1 MSYLETYFARVNHQG
16 ETTAERVRNSGIRSF
31 ERWLEE
37 SPHTVENLS
46 VERGLYFS
54 GILLTSKD
62 RDEKKL
68 LKLNVAVD
76 IPLKVGDIMNWRQ
89 DDGSL
94 EKWILMAEEKKVNGN
109 HRTFSIIRCNYLIKW
124 VDNNGHLQKSW
135 AYVLSSVDSMI
146 KGNYRT
152 WHNLISPQP
161 NKYAELI
168 MPRVEISRGTNFI
181 IEDEGWKLIESDFT
195 SVPGIIYLALTESK
209 VNYIYDDLVEDIADT
224 DKLAQYRLDI
234 PPIDQVF
241 AVGSVIAPVCTL
253 MKNGTPYDVEVEW
266 TSSDKHI
273 AHLVDGQL
281 VAANPGT
288 VTITATLK
296 DFPQISQSMEITVGD
311 QQQEFSAYI
320 EGEDTIKL
328 NRSCSYKLIGTTNIN
343 QIEVIMEIQM
353 QYSQEEI
360 DKGIILDPKDY
371 AVISYDKDNEV
382 FVIHANNKNK
392 LHALKLVATYNG
404 EEYTKLIKI
413 VPLW

>member
-1 MSYLETYFARVNHQG
+1 M
-16 ETTAERVRNSGIRSF
+16 RNSGIRSF

-124 VDNNGHLQKSW
+124 VDDNGHLQKSW

-181 IEDEGWKLIESDFT
+181 IED
-195 SVPGIIYLALTESK
+195 
-209 VNYIYDDLVEDIADT
+209 
-224 DKLAQYRLDI
+224 
-234 PPIDQVF
+234 
-241 AVGSVIAPVCTL
+241 
-253 MKNGTPYDVEVEW
+253 
-266 TSSDKHI
+266 
-273 AHLVDGQL
+273 
-281 VAANPGT
+281 
-288 VTITATLK
+288 
-296 DFPQISQSMEITVGD
+296 
-311 QQQEFSAYI
+311 
-320 EGEDTIKL
+320 
-328 NRSCSYKLIGTTNIN
+328 
-343 QIEVIMEIQM
+343 
-353 QYSQEEI
+353 
-360 DKGIILDPKDY
+360 
-371 AVISYDKDNEV
+371 
-382 FVIHANNKNK
+382 
-392 LHALKLVATYNG
+392 
-404 EEYTKLIKI
+404 
-413 VPLW
+413 